1 MEQLLALFAK
11 MLDYPQPALAELTRE
26 CEEQVCGSAREGLAE
41 FRRFVTETPR
51 EKLEEAYT
59 ETFDLGVERC
69 PYVGYHLYGDGYSRN
84 RFLQEL
90 NARYRACG
98 FDPGSELPDHLPV
111 MLRFL
116 AAFQGGEEREVILR
130 EAIEPALEKMIA
142 AASSPVSGY
151 GPLLRSLAAALKGE

>member
-1 MEQLLALFAK
+1 M
-11 MLDYPQPALAELTRE
+11 
-26 CEEQVCGSAREGLAE
+26 
-41 FRRFVTETPR
+41 TETPR

-69 PYVGYHLYGDGYSRN
+69 LYVGYHLYGEGYNRN

-98 FDPGSELPDHLPV
+98 FETGSELPDHLPV

-116 AAFQGGEEREVILR
+116 AVCKGEAEREEILR
-130 EAIEPALEKMIA
+130 EAIEPALEKMTA
-142 AASSPVSGY
+142 ANGNPPSGY
-151 GPLLRSLAAALKGE
+151 DPVLRSLAAALKGV